1 MNSGEARTIDTRS
14 RRLRL
19 LVDVLLVVVAGLVVF
34 TQAGGTWWG
43 GLAGDALYAAL
54 IYLIVAIAFPRTKV
68 TAIAA
73 VAFAICAAIEL
84 FQLTG
89 MPTTWAETFWPI
101 RLVLGVGF
109 DPLDLVAYAVGAA
122 AAAGYD
128 TVLWSAG
135 YGASSRPTE
144 TAP

>member
-34 TQAGGTWWG
+34 LQAGGTWWG

-89 MPTTWAETFWPI
+89 MPTTWADAFWPI

-109 DPLDLVAYAVGAA
+109 DPLDLVAYAVGAT

-128 TVLWSAG
+128 TVLRRAG
-135 YGASSRPTE
+135 HRARARH
-144 TAP
+144 TATPS